1 LNKQKHQEDSVP
13 PKWSVLGQITKFSA
27 ALWRGQE
34 KKKYT
39 EILRKD
45 QI

>member
-1 LNKQKHQEDSVP
+1 MAKMVSFRPNHKIFGGFFQ
-13 PKWSVLGQITKFSA
+13 GQA
-27 ALWRGQE
+27 AFFGGQE
-34 KKKYT
+34 KEKKKKYT

>member
-1 LNKQKHQEDSVP
+1 MAKMV
-13 PKWSVLGQITKFSA
+13 VLGQITKFSA
-27 ALWRGQE
+27 ALWVGQE
-34 KKKYT
+34 KFKKKKYT